1 MATTSTPRRRV
12 TVWRM
17 LVPAMCLVA
26 GFGFAVSART
36 AQGTDLRAPGT
47 ANLVDLVKQAETQV
61 RAADAR
67 LLQLQAEVNR
77 RTAAAARSNGTV
89 AAAQRAAAP
98 LRAPAGLTATTGPG
112 LVVVLDDAPASTAT
126 AGVDQNQLLVHQ
138 SDLQA
143 VVNALWAGG
152 AEAMT
157 IAGQRVVPTSA
168 VRCVGNTLL
177 LNGEVFSPPF
187 RVAAIGPSATMLR
200 ELSTSPGV
208 KLFRE
213 AAAYYGLGYT
223 VGTLDNVVAP
233 AYTGPVTLS
242 YAHVGD

>member
-12 TVWRM
+12 SLWRV

-36 AQGTDLRAPGT
+36 ARGTDLRAPGT

-67 LLQLQAEVNR
+67 LLKLQAEVNR

-89 AAAQRAAAP
+89 AAAQKAAAP
-98 LRAPAGLTATTGPG
+98 LRAPAGLTATAGPG
-112 LVVVLDDAPASTAT
+112 MVVVLDDAPASTAT

-168 VRCVGNTLL
+168 VRCVGPTLL
-177 LNGEVFSPPF
+177 LNGEVFSPPY
-187 RVAAIGPSATMLR
+187 RVEAIGPAAGMRKALAASR
-200 ELSTSPGV
+200 GV
-208 KLFRE
+208 AEFVQ
-213 AAAYYGLGYT
+213 AAEYFGLGYT
-223 VGTLDNVVAP
+223 VAAEAGLHLP
-233 AYTGPVTLS
+233 AYRGSLALA
-242 YAHVGD
+242 YAHPAH